1 MQVRVTS
8 EMTARFFGGS
18 IHPLYAT
25 FALIEH
31 AEYASRQAILPFLD
45 RDDDAVG
52 AAVELEHTMPTPIGW
67 IVRITARVIEVDGRS
82 ITCEIVASNRDGVI
96 AHGRQRQRVVSKERL
111 RSRIAELYNR
121 SDGPTTGDPD

>member
-1 MQVRVTS
+1 MRVRVTP

-45 RDDDAVG
+45 REDDAVG
-52 AAVELEHTMPTPIGW
+52 ASVELEHTMPTPVGW
-67 IVRITARVIEVDGRS
+67 VVRITARVVEVDGRS
-82 ITCEIVASNRDGVI
+82 IVCEIVARNRDGVI

-111 RSRIAELYNR
+111 RRRIAELYER
-121 SDGPTTGDPD
+121 PDDRADGGD